1 MGISVRRTSSKVDQ
15 DTMANKDKE
24 MSELRTAYV
33 FHVLNLVFHQLDQK
47 EKIDL
52 VSKQEETYG
61 KTVSLQNVFELVE
74 ALGDD
79 VVESKIMKQAEN
91 PEI

>member
-1 MGISVRRTSSKVDQ
+1 
-15 DTMANKDKE
+15 

-33 FHVLNLVFHQLDQK
+33 FHVLNLVFHQLDLK
-47 EKIDL
+47 EKNDL

-79 VVESKIMKQAEN
+79 EVESKIMKQAEN
-91 PEI
+91 PEIQEKKDSGYTRP

>member
-1 MGISVRRTSSKVDQ
+1 
-15 DTMANKDKE
+15 

-33 FHVLNLVFHQLDQK
+33 FHVLNLVFHQLDLK
-47 EKIDL
+47 EKNDL

-79 VVESKIMKQAEN
+79 EVESKIMKQAEN
-91 PEI
+91 PEVQEKKDSGYTRP